1 VQAERSKLKKLRGV
15 GFRIFRL
22 TLEGIVQLLLL
33 GFRRDG
39 SSDIDGRNCLLF
51 GKLIDVYKPLFLV
64 VVTSGLI
71 ELIASSFNL
80 LCNLSLLSPTKVE
93 REKRKLD
100 ILSYL

>member
-22 TLEGIVQLLLL
+22 TLEGIILLLLL
-33 GFRRDG
+33 GLRRDG

-51 GKLIDVYKPLFLV
+51 GKLIDVDKPLFLV
-64 VVTSGLI
+64 VITSGLI

-80 LCNLSLLSPTKVE
+80 LCNLS
-93 REKRKLD
+93 
-100 ILSYL
+100 